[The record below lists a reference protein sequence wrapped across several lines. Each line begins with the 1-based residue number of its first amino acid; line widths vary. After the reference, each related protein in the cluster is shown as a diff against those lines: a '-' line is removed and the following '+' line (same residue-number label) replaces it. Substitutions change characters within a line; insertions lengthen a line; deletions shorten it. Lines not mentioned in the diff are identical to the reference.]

1 MSKYDALF
9 EDENDIFGGTPL
21 SKFYDIAYQSSS
33 DVVKSQFEFIAK
45 KFAMLEIELSK
56 HIDEETIEKLLKSA
70 KFDETSELN
79 NKTKSL
85 LIEWTGDIVMRLDS

>member
-21 SKFYDIAYQSSS
+21 SKFYDIVNQSS
-33 DVVKSQFEFIAK
+33 DEVVKSQLEFIAR
-45 KFAMLEIELSK
+45 KFAALEMELGKYTDEKSIERLLS
-56 HIDEETIEKLLKSA
+56 SA
-70 KFDETSELN
+70 KFDETKELN
-79 NKTKSL
+79 NKVKSL

>member
-21 SKFYDIAYQSSS
+21 SKFYDIARQSSD
-33 DVVKSQFEFIAK
+33 DVVKSQFEFMAK
-45 KFAMLEIELSK
+45 KFAMLELELSK
-56 HIDEETIEKLLKSA
+56 YVDEETIEKLLKKA
-70 KFDETSELN
+70 KFNETKELN
-79 NKTKSL
+79 EKAKSL